1 MVTATSDYLK
11 PISFLIVDDKAYMR
25 KVVKNVLETLG
36 AKLIEEA
43 DDGSEAIS
51 AIRNWPPDIILTEW
65 RLYPMT
71 GIELLKAVRK
81 EKGPI
86 RFTPIV
92 MVTSETRRERVIAAR
107 NTGITEFV
115 AKPFNAKSLLLRIKE
130 VIERPR
136 PFVDVGTYFGPDR
149 RRRAEVMGE
158 GEERRGGSGP
168 RQSLPPDPKASRGMT
183 QEQIDRLVAGDNIRE
198 R

>member
-43 DDGSEAIS
+43 YDGSEAL
-51 AIRNWPPDIILTEW
+51 AAVRNWPPDIILTEW

-71 GIELLKAVRK
+71 GFDLLKAIRK
-81 EKGPI
+81 ERGPV
-86 RFTPIV
+86 RFTPVV
-92 MVTSETRRERVIAAR
+92 MVTSETRRERVIQAR

-115 AKPFNAKSLLLRIKE
+115 AKPFNAKGLLLRIKE

-136 PFVDVGTYFGPDR
+136 PYVEAAGYFGPDR
-149 RRRAEVMGE
+149 RRRSEVMGE
-158 GEERRGGSGP
+158 GEERRGSGGP
-168 RQSLPPDPKASRGMT
+168 REAAPQTQGPRSMT